1 MFFANVQKR
10 KNIQIDF
17 SNNLIFEDN
26 QFFDDLPKYFSI
38 RTATR

>member
-26 QFFDDLPKYFSI
+26 QIFNDLPK
-38 RTATR
+38 

>member
-1 MFFANVQKR
+1 MFFANVQNR

-26 QFFDDLPKYFSI
+26 HFFDDLPKQSTI
-38 RTATR
+38 RTTTR

>member
-26 QFFDDLPKYFSI
+26 QFFDDLPKHVSL
-38 RTATR
+38 RTTAR